1 MKKLISIIPQ
11 VGDGRHSDKTNEDK
25 ENKMMKKALLLSATL
40 LAMNGIADIT
50 YPSGLTGAW
59 EFDNAGD
66 LLHADT
72 GNDLTLTGSHSAV
85 AGADGG
91 AVEIGVGSYYS
102 ADHGMAGNGGSTDWV
117 NDYTILMDIK
127 VPASGW
133 HSLFQTD
140 FQNSNDG
147 EAFVAPNETVGVGAT
162 GYSSTALNL
171 DQWYRLAISV
181 SLGDHYSIYID
192 GTSILEGGALAV
204 NGTYAIFSASN
215 ATGNEVLFFADN
227 DGEDNLIT
235 VDRLAIFDR
244 DLSAGEIA
252 AMGAVPEPA
261 TLSLVAL
268 LGGGLLWV
276 RKCFAI

>member
-1 MKKLISIIPQ
+1 
-11 VGDGRHSDKTNEDK
+11 
-25 ENKMMKKALLLSATL
+25 MMKKILLLSAML
-40 LAMNGIADIT
+40 LAMNGIAGIT

-72 GNDLTLTGSHSAV
+72 GNDLTLTGSHTAV

-91 AVEIGVGSYYS
+91 AVEIGVGSYYR
-102 ADHGMAGNGGSTDWV
+102 ADHNIAGNGGSTDWV

-127 VPASGW
+127 VPALAW
-133 HSLFQTD
+133 CSLFQTD
-140 FQNSNDG
+140 TGNTSDG
-147 EAFVAPNETVGVGAT
+147 DAFVAPNGTVGVGAT
-162 GYSSTALNL
+162 GYSSAAL
-171 DQWYRLAISV
+171 DTDEWYRLAISV

-192 GTSILEGGALAV
+192 GASVLEGGALAV
-204 NGTYAIFSASN
+204 NGTYALFSSSN
-215 ATGNEVLFFADN
+215 ATANDVLFFADEN
-227 DGEDNLIT
+227 GEDNTLI
-235 VDRLAIFDR
+235 VDRLAIFER

>member
-1 MKKLISIIPQ
+1 MKQPLTIMPQ
-11 VGDGRHSDKTNEDK
+11 IGDGRHSGKTNEDK
-25 ENKMMKKALLLSATL
+25 ENKMMKKALLLSVML
-40 LAMNGIADIT
+40 LAMNGIAGIT

-72 GNDLTLTGSHSAV
+72 GNDLALTGSHTAV

-140 FQNSNDG
+140 FQNTNDG
-147 EAFVAPNETVGVGAT
+147 EAFVAANETVGVGAT
-162 GYSSTALNL
+162 GYSSTAVNL
-171 DQWYRLAISV
+171 DQWYRLVISV
-181 SLGDHYSIYID
+181 SLGNHYSIYLDGASILD
-192 GTSILEGGALAV
+192 GTVQAA
-204 NGTYAIFSASN
+204 NGTYAIFSSSN
-215 ATGNEVLFFADN
+215 ATGNEVLFFADEN
-227 DGEDNLIT
+227 GEDNTLI

-261 TLSLVAL
+261 TLSLIAL